1 MRVGKHLDPVAVHC
15 LAQFPI
21 GDPHI
26 HFDDVIRAAA
36 RRGHNPP
43 DVVEHVAALRVELD
57 RHLAGFRIGARD
69 RAGDDKGSA
78 PACARGRIHMRY
90 AADIAQTRGI
100 AEDNYSRD
108 GVVAELEARIAAL
121 LGKEAAVFMPTG
133 TLANHL
139 ALRLLARNG
148 RRVVIQRES
157 HLFNDE
163 GDCAQQLSGF
173 NLVPL
178 APGRASFTLEE
189 AIAEIVGPPEARVA
203 VPVGVISIE
212 TPVRRMAGEAFDFG
226 EMIRICEFARERGIG
241 LHLDGARLLIESVY
255 TGIAPADYAARFDT
269 VYVSL
274 YKYLNAAAGAVLAG
288 PRTLLDGL
296 YHQRRMFGGG
306 LPHVWPYAAVA
317 LHSLEG
323 FPERFA
329 AAVSASETLID
340 ALRDHRRVT
349 VIRPANAT
357 NVTLLQ
363 VTGDSAKDLPH
374 RLRALDIA
382 IRPARRVL
390 PDGAEFALH
399 TNETLLRRPIEE
411 TIRGFA
417 EALG

>member
-1 MRVGKHLDPVAVHC
+1 MPDSATIVE
-15 LAQFPI
+15 
-21 GDPHI
+21 
-26 HFDDVIRAAA
+26 RAARTGGERIVQFRSDGLGLSPA
-36 RRGHNPP
+36 AYAGIL
-43 DVVEHVAALRVELD
+43 VE
-57 RHLAGFRIGARD
+57 
-69 RAGDDKGSA
+69 
-78 PACARGRIHMRY
+78 
-90 AADIAQTRGI
+90 IAETRGI
-100 AEDNYSRD
+100 AADEYSRD
-108 GVVAELEARIAAL
+108 GVVAELEARMAAL
-121 LGKEAAVFMPTG
+121 LGKEMAVFMPTG

-148 RRVVIQRES
+148 RRVVVQRES

-189 AIAEIVGPPEARVA
+189 AMAEIVGPPEARVA

-212 TPVRRMAGEAFDFG
+212 TPVRRMAGEAFDLG

-317 LHSLEG
+317 LHFLDG
-323 FPERFA
+323 FAERFA
-329 AAVSASETLID
+329 AAAAACDKLLA
-340 ALRDHRRVT
+340 ALAEHPRVR
-349 VIRPANAT
+349 VKRPAEAT
-357 NVTLLQ
+357 NVSLIH
-363 VTGDSAKDLPH
+363 V
-374 RLRALDIA
+374 
-382 IRPARRVL
+382 
-390 PDGAEFALH
+390 
-399 TNETLLRRPIEE
+399 
-411 TIRGFA
+411 
-417 EALG
+417 